1 MTLRKILIIP
11 FIISLIFFAVYSSP
25 VISDLQELMG
35 DAYPWFVATV
45 GVILALTMQFLAHTM
60 RAYKMTFL
68 MRPAA
73 HTSVSVQFKALS
85 IGYLF
90 NTVLP
95 FRLGELIR
103 TQVIAFSHT
112 ISFGFS
118 LALVIIERLVD
129 VIVLTTLAL
138 IFIWTGIL
146 PDSTM
151 PYVMSAGVITL
162 TILAI
167 VVILTR
173 EYMPVMKFVHKTT
186 ALYNDTIKVRM
197 RFKYWSVLYGL
208 RQVATPPRIVG
219 YLLLS
224 LTMWAGYAI
233 SVWLILI
240 SVVPFVVTPAHVAAP
255 FYAMAIPFGPANLG
269 TYSHVYYELTQEQSL
284 LIEKAQ
290 ALATWAFLVIPMGL
304 VGLINTLRSKVP
316 VWRRFKNGVDT
327 SDLVNKLARERD
339 ISHELALF
347 LDNYFRGNSLSRIV
361 NKREHAKDFK
371 LLRYFKGGS
380 DAITILV
387 NKAGKNMV
395 EKIIAI
401 DLKDRLKAQY
411 DWLVRYADKN
421 VVKVGGEETADEY
434 YAINLEYQPDDE
446 MFFEYMHHSSL
457 DESKRVLNETWRALN
472 RTVHKNT
479 KKIVDHEAVD
489 AYINKHFYECLEKAL
504 SVSDDLSAVTVS
516 ANITINGRQ
525 YKNAYAIMTAIKK
538 HRTAMKDL
546 ATYTSSGAVHG
557 DVAIDN
563 ILVNRTNGAV
573 TLIDPAPDGNIING
587 RVFDFGK
594 NMQSLYCGYEF
605 LFRSDEPATLG
616 SDGSIFYRDQKSL
629 RYTQL
634 CNYVRDELAP
644 KYLTKAEQRAM
655 IFHAG
660 VLLIRRL
667 KHQVYQDPQLSLA
680 MYAAGVK
687 ALNDFYSEYQV

>member
-11 FIISLIFFAVYSSP
+11 FIISLIFFAAYSSP
-25 VISDLQELMG
+25 VIADLQELMG
-35 DAYPWFVATV
+35 DAYPWFVAAI
-45 GVILALTMQFLAHTM
+45 GVTLALIMQFLAHTI

-73 HTSVSVQFKALS
+73 HTSVGVQFKALS

-90 NTVLP
+90 NTILP
-95 FRLGELIR
+95 FRIGELIR

-118 LALVIIERLVD
+118 LALVIIERLID

-138 IFIWTGIL
+138 VFVHIGIL
-146 PDSTM
+146 PTSIM
-151 PYVMSAGVITL
+151 PYVISAGAIAFAG
-162 TILAI
+162 LAT

-173 EYMPVMKFVHKTT
+173 EYTPIMKLVHETT

-197 RFKYWSVLYGL
+197 RFKYWSTLYGL
-208 RQVATPPRIVG
+208 RQVATPSRIVG

-224 LTMWAGYAI
+224 VSMWIGYMA
-233 SVWLILI
+233 SVWLIL
-240 SVVPFVVTPAHVAAP
+240 VAVAPFVATPAHVVAP

-269 TYSHVYYELTQEQSL
+269 SYSHVYYELTQGQPL
-284 LIEKAQ
+284 HIEKLQ
-290 ALATWAFLVIPMGL
+290 ALATWAFLVIPMGI
-304 VGLINTLRSKVP
+304 VGLVNTMRSKVP
-316 VWRRFKNGVDT
+316 AWRRFKNGINT

-347 LDNYFRGNSLSRIV
+347 LDNYLKGNSLSRIV
-361 NKREHAKDFK
+361 NRREHAKDFK

-421 VVKVGGEETADEY
+421 VVKVTGEEVTDEY
-434 YAINLEYQPDDE
+434 YAINLAYQPDDE

-457 DESKRVLNETWRALN
+457 EESKRVLNETWRALN
-472 RTVHKNT
+472 RTVHKTT
-479 KKIVDHEAVD
+479 KRVVDQQGVD
-489 AYINKHFYECLEKAL
+489 TYINKHFYDCLEKAL
-504 SVSDDLSAVTVS
+504 SVSDDLGAVTGS
-516 ANITINGRQ
+516 EKITINGKE
-525 YKNAYAIMTAIKK
+525 YINAYAIMAMIKK

-546 ATYTSSGAVHG
+546 ATYTSSSAVHG

-563 ILVNRTNGAV
+563 ILVNRTSGAV

-616 SDGSIFYRDQKSL
+616 VDGSISYRDQRSL

-660 VLLIRRL
+660 VLLMRRL
-667 KHQVYQDPQLSLA
+667 KHQVYQDPQLTLA

-687 ALNDFYSEYQV
+687 ALNDFYDEYQV